1 MFFVSL
7 LVFAF
12 CRCFCG
18 LSAIHYLL
26 LNAILSPSCIL
37 LCSFFCVV
45 SQCLNFMCQL
55 SEHSVPSSLLTPFV
69 TSLYF
74 LFQYAQKLAQ
84 LVGQS
89 ICWPLSG
96 RLAADC
102 WLLCVTAI
110 FIEAIMPVNRYLC
123 VFMCVCAAIT
133 VTVFMIPVQTEGC
146 SCVSLRLLFKC

>member
-102 WLLCVTAI
+102 WLLTAVCYSNI
-110 FIEAIMPVNRYLC
+110 YWSHYASKQVPV
-123 VFMCVCAAIT
+123 CVC
-133 VTVFMIPVQTEGC
+133 VCVQP
-146 SCVSLRLLFKC
+146 LL